1 LTRTPLPA
9 WRETI
14 PSVPT
19 KFHLDGARALVTGA
33 TGGLGEAIS
42 RALHARGAELILT
55 GRRTDVL
62 EPLAKELGAVAIAAD
77 LSTPEDV
84 ERLAEEAGAV
94 DVAVLNAALPGS
106 GAVLD
111 YTPEQIKRALDV
123 NTLAPALLA
132 RTFAEQMRSRG
143 RGHIVFVGSLSGLA
157 ATAGTAVY
165 AMTKFALRGFA
176 HGLRQDL
183 HGSGVGVSIVQP
195 GFISDAGMFAN
206 TGLKP
211 PRGAATI
218 SPEKVAAGVIS
229 AIERDRAEVNAA
241 PLTLRLGARIGS
253 NAPGLAGTLGRRLG
267 TDKHAD
273 EFAER
278 QRHLR

>member
-1 LTRTPLPA
+1 
-9 WRETI
+9 
-14 PSVPT
+14 VPT
-19 KFHLDGARALVTGA
+19 KFQLTGARALVTGA
-33 TGGLGEAIS
+33 TGGLGEAIA
-42 RALHARGAELILT
+42 RALHARGADLVLT

-62 EPLAKELGAVAIAAD
+62 EPLATELGALAITAD
-77 LSTPEDV
+77 LSTPDDV
-84 ERLAEEAGAV
+84 ERLARESGTI

-106 GAVLD
+106 GNVLE
-111 YTPEQIKRALDV
+111 YTPDQIKRALDV

-132 RTFAEQMRSRG
+132 RTFAEQMRTRG

-165 AMTKFALRGFA
+165 AMTKFGLRGFA
-176 HGLRQDL
+176 HGLRQDM
-183 HGSGVGVSIVQP
+183 HGTGVGVSLVQP

-218 SPEKVAAGVIS
+218 TPEKVAAGVIA
-229 AIERDRAEVNAA
+229 AIEADKAEVNAA
-241 PLTLRLGARIGS
+241 PLMLRFGARIGS

-267 TDKHAD
+267 TDKHSAQ
-273 EFAER
+273 FSER

>member
-1 LTRTPLPA
+1 
-9 WRETI
+9 
-14 PSVPT
+14 
-19 KFHLDGARALVTGA
+19 
-33 TGGLGEAIS
+33 LGEAIA
-42 RALHARGAELILT
+42 RALHARGAELVLT
-55 GRRTDVL
+55 GRRTEVL
-62 EPLAKELGAVAIAAD
+62 DPLAKDLDAVAIAAD
-77 LSTPEDV
+77 LGTPDGV
-84 ERLAEEAGAV
+84 QRLAQESGDV
-94 DVAVLNAALPGS
+94 DVLVLNAALPGS
-106 GAVLD
+106 GNVLD

-132 RTFAEQMRSRG
+132 RTFAEQMRDRG
-143 RGHIVFVGSLSGLA
+143 RGHIVFIGSLSGLA

-211 PRGAATI
+211 PRGAGMI
-218 SPEKVAAGVIS
+218 SPEKVAAAVL
-229 AIERDRAEVNAA
+229 AAVERDKAEVNAA
-241 PLTLRLGARIGS
+241 PLTLRLGAWIGS

-267 TDKHAD
+267 TDRHA
-273 EFAER
+273 EQFSER

>member
-1 LTRTPLPA
+1 M
-9 WRETI
+9 
-14 PSVPT
+14 PT
-19 KFHLDGARALVTGA
+19 KFQLADARALVTGA
-33 TGGLGEAIS
+33 TGGLGEAIA

-55 GRRTDVL
+55 GRRTEVL
-62 EPLAKELGAVAIAAD
+62 EPLAKELDALAIAAD
-77 LSTPEDV
+77 LSTAADV
-84 ERLAEEAGAV
+84 QRLAQESGAV
-94 DVAVLNAALPGS
+94 DVLVLNAALPGS
-106 GAVLD
+106 GNVLD
-111 YTPEQIKRALDV
+111 YTPEQIERALDV

-132 RTFAEQMRSRG
+132 RTFAEQMRGRG
-143 RGHIVFVGSLSGLA
+143 RGHVVFIGSLSGLT

-165 AMTKFALRGFA
+165 AMTKFGLRGFA

-218 SPEKVAAGVIS
+218 SPDKVAALVVG
-229 AIERDRAEVNAA
+229 AIERDKAEVNAA
-241 PLTLRLGARIGS
+241 PLMLRLGARIGS

-273 EFAER
+273 EFSER